1 MNYAVEFINNPA
13 KNENLEMKCIFE
25 KDVPSKMLKDKIL
38 FDNNVESKVM
48 FNGNDCQLKK
58 IHLAPSLHKIKPI
71 HSHELI
77 YHFTNNND
85 NNVFMVSRMNVDKN
99 NDLEKIYNNISLK
112 ELFENFKSNYY
123 YNTKNDDLVVL
134 TKNVNGYGNTI
145 SNTVNKKRV
154 YTDIFDRNN
163 FTNIKEV
170 FTVNDS
176 KKPFLVHFPGK
187 NIKISKDDNVEGFTT
202 GKVDK
207 SGTYMECEMLKDDG
221 TGAYDDTAIVPLK
234 TSVYEK
240 GLSMFSHLLHYAF
253 ITVVAGYVFPMLV
266 VTIIEP
272 EDYINN
278 KILRYV
284 VGYISILLF
293 FTVGL
298 FIMLYGLLS
307 PNFKPDE
314 SKTEKE
320 NEKGLETSQMYAM
333 IGFYFMLIHCS
344 FALGMYGMKMLK
356 VNEMFTEFFDADSEE
371 LKYSFFNILSGLKTN
386 EE

>member
-1 MNYAVEFINNPA
+1 M
-13 KNENLEMKCIFE
+13 
-25 KDVPSKMLKDKIL
+25 
-38 FDNNVESKVM
+38 
-48 FNGNDCQLKK
+48 
-58 IHLAPSLHKIKPI
+58 
-71 HSHELI
+71 
-77 YHFTNNND
+77 
-85 NNVFMVSRMNVDKN
+85 
-99 NDLEKIYNNISLK
+99 
-112 ELFENFKSNYY
+112 
-123 YNTKNDDLVVL
+123 VVL
-134 TKNVNGYGNTI
+134 TKHVNGYGNTI
-145 SNTVNKKRV
+145 SNITNKKGI
-154 YTDIFDRNN
+154 YKDIFEKNN

-176 KKPFLVHFPGK
+176 KKPVLVHFPGK
-187 NIKISKDDNVEGFTT
+187 NIKISKHEKVEGFT

-221 TGAYDDTAIVPLK
+221 TGAYDDTVIVPLK

-253 ITVVAGYVFPMLV
+253 ITVVAGYVFPMLTI
-266 VTIIEP
+266 TIIEP

-284 VGYISILLF
+284 VGYISILVF
-293 FTVGL
+293 FTIGL
-298 FIMLYGLLS
+298 VIMLYGLLS
-307 PNFKPDE
+307 PNFKPNE

-320 NEKGLETSQMYAM
+320 NEKGLESSQMYAM

-356 VNEMFTEFFDADSEE
+356 VNEIFREFFDTDE
-371 LKYSFFNILSGLKTN
+371 LKYSFFNVLSGLKTN